1 MLEQLGPAVDA
12 QVEYLREQAR
22 ASYRPHDGQQDTRW
36 HRLGRRLHRTHRG
49 ATA

>member
-22 ASYRPHDGQQDTRW
+22 ASYRTHTTQPDTRW
-36 HRLGRRLHRTHRG
+36 QRLGRRLHRTHR
-49 ATA
+49 AAA

>member
-22 ASYRPHDGQQDTRW
+22 ASYHQQAAQGASGW
-36 HRLGRRLHRTHRG
+36 HRLGRRLHRHPRR
-49 ATA
+49 AA

>member
-22 ASYRPHDGQQDTRW
+22 ASYRSHAAQPDTRW
-36 HRLGRRLHRTHRG
+36 HRLGRRLHLNHR
-49 ATA
+49 AA

>member
-22 ASYRPHDGQQDTRW
+22 ASYRTHGAQQGSRW
-36 HRLGRRLHRTHRG
+36 HRLSHRLHLDHR
-49 ATA
+49 AAA